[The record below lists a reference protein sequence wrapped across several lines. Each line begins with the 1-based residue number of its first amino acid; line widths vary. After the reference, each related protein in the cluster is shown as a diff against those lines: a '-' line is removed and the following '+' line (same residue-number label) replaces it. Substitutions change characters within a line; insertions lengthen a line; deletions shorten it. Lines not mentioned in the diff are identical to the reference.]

1 MLYYESNDSLILLNL
16 NMRKILTALLFFISI
31 SLFSQDEKRLALVIG
46 NANYDKGELKNPV
59 NDARLIGS
67 TLDSLDFD
75 VILKENLE
83 SQTDFK
89 RAILEFGKKRSE
101 YDVGFV
107 YYAGHGIQIN
117 DVNYLLPTR
126 EEFLSEDEVEL
137 FGVSVQDIM
146 RYLRD
151 QTDEV
156 NILILD
162 ACRDNP
168 FESNWNTTR
177 SLKGGGLAKIPPP
190 TGSLIAFS
198 TDSGQTA
205 PDGDGDNSVYTI
217 SLAKNMLLEDTSID
231 QVFRNVRA
239 EVLAQTAGL
248 QRPVEATQ
256 LTGQTFYLNPKSID
270 RFLAQIEGK
279 FNSGEYEEIVFSLIE
294 KKDLLIEDEF
304 LKLLIRSYQALGRS
318 EDAEKVLDSIV
329 SDNDSNIKT
338 LQTAF
343 NYYHDKKWNKAFNIS
358 KKIYDLDSTP
368 INKIQRDHYEYLSSK
383 YRWLDNLSQI
393 EYDNNKEVK
402 ELVRKTKNNYLILKN
417 EIIKENVDD
426 NYIKYLF
433 YISSKMIENNYLRI
447 EYSEVVDIFISGL
460 NSVNKLLSL
469 DPENPEYYYLY
480 SEFLSSIPNMILDD
494 EKVVNELAKYIKDID
509 KSTFSNDIATVYES
523 IEINEFRDNLIQKAY
538 EKNNQNKDY
547 INIEYFKR
555 ATETEPRKSKYY
567 MSEIEG
573 ENFINRL
580 IEKQPKNK
588 DYLKLRADFFAEN
601 EKYQLSINDYEKIL
615 SLTNISEKYEIME
628 NVNSIAYIY
637 QNNYN
642 DKKSA
647 RILIEKYINLTGLD
661 EIEYENMSD
670 DEKVLYGE
678 VYQSLGEI
686 LFYQNEL
693 ANSMKYVDKVK
704 LIWENKNKN
713 FIGKTFDDFFIE
725 ENTFR
730 DYQKKYGFWN
740 TLQYIINLYAYTS
753 SGKIVESY
761 INWINSDYDESLKN
775 HKYALFYNSALGDR
789 AEYDYMNLVL
799 YSNQEDN
806 IDLYSDYLNKKINS
820 DEDNSK
826 KLKLYKFIFE
836 SKSLKK
842 SDQEIINFISNKE
855 NRKLFNYIDKTK
867 KEKENQGGGGGYKT
881 YFVPN
886 ASCLE
891 IINLLY
897 SRNLH
902 SYANEII
909 NEVLDNIDIEK
920 IDSLE
925 FLYKASYIKY
935 LNGEK
940 FESYAILSDAKKLLN
955 IRENPYVESN
965 YIGYLDVAL
974 ILNFDGISLIKKED
988 LDKLEK
994 LIRE

>member
-1 MLYYESNDSLILLNL
+1 
-16 NMRKILTALLFFISI
+16 MRNVFTALLFFISV

-59 NDARLIGS
+59 NDARLIAS

-75 VILKENLE
+75 VILKENLA
-83 SQTDFK
+83 TK
-89 RAILEFGKKRSE
+89 RDMTAAIREFGSKRSD
-101 YDVGFV
+101 YDVAFV
-107 YYAGHGIQIN
+107 YYAGHGIQVDDEN
-117 DVNYLLPTR
+117 FLLPTKEVFE
-126 EEFLSEDEVEL
+126 EEFDVMDY
-137 FGVSVQDIM
+137 GVSVQNIM
-146 RYLRD
+146 RYLRA
-151 QTDEV
+151 QTNEV

-177 SLKGGGLAKIPPP
+177 SLKGSGLAKIPPP

-205 PDGDGDNSVYTI
+205 PDGDGDNSTYTI

-239 EVLAQTAGL
+239 EVLAQTNGI

-279 FNSGEYEEIVFSLIE
+279 FNSGEYEEIVFSLNE
-294 KKDLLIEDEF
+294 NKDLLIKDEF
-304 LKLLIRSYQALGRS
+304 LKLLIQSFQVLGRN
-318 EDAEKVLDSIV
+318 EDAEKVLDSLV
-329 SDNDSNIKT
+329 SDNNSNIKT

-343 NYYHDKKWNKAFNIS
+343 NYYCDKKWEKAFDIS
-358 KKIYDLDSTP
+358 SKIYDLDSTP
-368 INKIQRDHYEYLSSK
+368 INKIQRDHYEYMSSK
-383 YRWLDNLSQI
+383 YRILNNLSQI
-393 EYDNNKEVK
+393 EYDKNEKVK
-402 ELVRKTKNNYLILKN
+402 ELVKKTKNNYLILKN
-417 EIIKENVDD
+417 EIIKENHDE
-426 NYIKYLF
+426 NYIRYLF
-433 YISSKMIENNYLRI
+433 YISSKMVEYNYLRI
-447 EYSEVVDIFISGL
+447 EYSELVDIFISGL
-460 NSVNKLLSL
+460 NSINKLLSL

-480 SEFLSSIPNMILDD
+480 SNFLGSIPNIILKD

-509 KSTFSNDIATVYES
+509 KSTFSNDITIVYDS
-523 IEINEFRDNLIQKAY
+523 IEISEFRDNLIQKSF
-538 EKNNQNKDY
+538 EKNTQNKDY
-547 INIEYFKR
+547 INIEYFNR
-555 ATETEPRKSKYY
+555 STETEPKKSKYY
-567 MSEIEG
+567 LSKIEA
-573 ENFINRL
+573 ENFLNRL
-580 IEKQPKNK
+580 IERQPKNK
-588 DYLKLRADFFAEN
+588 DYLNLRAEFFNEN

-615 SLTNISEKYEIME
+615 SLTNISEKYEVM
-628 NVNSIAYIY
+628 NTVNSIAYIY
-637 QNNYN
+637 QNHYN
-642 DKKSA
+642 NKNST
-647 RILIEKYINLTGLD
+647 RVLLEKYINLTGLD
-661 EIEYENMSD
+661 EIEYENLTD
-670 DEKVLYGE
+670 DEKYLYGE
-678 VYQSLGEI
+678 IYQSLAEI

-693 ANSMKYVDKVK
+693 SNSMKYVEKAK

-713 FIGKTFDDFFIE
+713 FIGKTFQDFFLE
-725 ENTFR
+725 DNTFR
-730 DYQKKYGFWN
+730 DYQKKYGYWN
-740 TLQYIINLYAYTS
+740 TLQYLINLYAYTS

-775 HKYALFYNSALGDR
+775 HKYALFYNDALGDR

-799 YSNQEDN
+799 YNNQEDN
-806 IDLYSDYLNKKINS
+806 IDLYSDYLYKKINS
-820 DEDNSK
+820 DEYNTK
-826 KLKLYKFIFE
+826 KLNTLKLFKFIFE
-836 SKSLKK
+836 SKSLKN
-842 SDQEIINFISNKE
+842 SDQEIINFISDKE

-867 KEKENQGGGGGYKT
+867 KEKESQGGGGNKT

-897 SRNLH
+897 SRNLY

-909 NEVLDNIDIEK
+909 DEVLDNIDIDE

-935 LNGEK
+935 LNGKK
-940 FESYAILSDAKKLLN
+940 FESYAILNDAKKLLN
-955 IRENPYVESN
+955 IRVNPYVESN
-965 YIGYLDVAL
+965 YIGYLDIGL